1 MTSPDNWGDL
11 YASLATTVASNISGS
26 TIGVNAMGNATG
38 PLPPANGSSYT
49 EAKPFTVDQYNEI
62 KPFTIDQIKG
72 EMVTVERN
80 ASKVWPNGVTED
92 GVKIQLIEDLLDELM
107 KNNCIE
113 FTKQTDPNTMD
124 YIYRARIFA
133 VPNTDVQIIRTAM
146 K

>member
-1 MTSPDNWGDL
+1 MTSPDNWDDL

-26 TIGVNAMGNATG
+26 TLGVNVIGNAIG

-49 EAKPFTVDQYNEI
+49 EAKPFT
-62 KPFTIDQIKG
+62 IDQIKG
-72 EMVTVERN
+72 EMVTVELN
-80 ASKVWPNGVTED
+80 ASNLWHSGATGD
-92 GVKIQLIEDLLDELM
+92 SIKIQLIQDLLEKLM
-107 KNNCIE
+107 KSNCIE
-113 FTKQTDPNTMD
+113 FTKQADPNTMD